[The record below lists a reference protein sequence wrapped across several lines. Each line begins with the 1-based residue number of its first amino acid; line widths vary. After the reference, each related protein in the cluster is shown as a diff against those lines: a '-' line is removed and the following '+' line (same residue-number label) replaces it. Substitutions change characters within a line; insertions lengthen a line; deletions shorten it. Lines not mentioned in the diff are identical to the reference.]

1 MRVPSSLVGGA
12 CRGSL
17 PRAPLR
23 RRTILGGLVS
33 VAVCAALAS
42 AQPSRVPQ
50 EIDAYAERALREF
63 HTPGLAIAIVKDGH
77 VVFAKGYGVRRLGDP
92 TPVDTNTLFQI
103 ASNTKAFTAAAL
115 AILVDQ
121 GKLQWDDPVTQF
133 IPWFQLSDPYVTSAF
148 TVRDMLTHRSGLG
161 LGAGDLLWFHSN
173 YSREEIVR
181 RMRAAKFVTGFRAA
195 YAYDNVMYIAA
206 GLVVHG
212 ASGTSWDSFMHD
224 RILQPL
230 GMTDAA
236 TTLEAVA
243 RGADAA
249 TPHAY
254 EDGHIVITPADSTTS
269 IAPAGGINASVAD
282 LSKWMIVQ
290 LDSGRLAN
298 GHRLWSAART
308 EEMWAPQTIIPID
321 TAPHALTALTPNFEA
336 YGFGWDLRDYR
347 GHKIVTHSG
356 GLAGMTSNTLLVP
369 SEKLG
374 VVVLTNG
381 ESSLAESLCQWVVDA
396 YLGAPA
402 TDWAKLFAEH
412 EQQED
417 SAGRAR
423 EHQQQATRAADSH
436 PTLPIARYAGQYRD
450 SLYGDAAIAEEN
462 GHLVLRFSHSPA
474 FTGDLEFWQYDTF
487 IAHWRAK
494 HLEDAYVTFAL
505 TPSGGIDHFTM
516 AAVSPLADFSFD
528 FQDLW
533 FKPAPKVRS
542 DAAMAAGTSGW

>member
-1 MRVPSSLVGGA
+1 MWGMIA
-12 CRGSL
+12 KIAAL
-17 PRAPLR
+17 PGQGDEMAEVLRSRA
-23 RRTILGGLVS
+23 TIGWLVS
-33 VAVCAALAS
+33 AAMCTTLAN
-42 AQPSRVPQ
+42 AQSSRVPR
-50 EIDAYAERALREF
+50 EIDAYAARALEEF
-63 HTPGLAIAIVKDGH
+63 HTPGLAIAIVKDGR

-115 AILVDQ
+115 AILVDE
-121 GKLQWDDPVTQF
+121 GKLKWDDRVTEF
-133 IPWFQLSDPYVTSAF
+133 IPWFQLSDPYVTGAF

-161 LGAGDLLWFHSN
+161 LGAGDLLWMGSN
-173 YSREEIVR
+173 YSREEVVR
-181 RMRAAKFVTGFRAA
+181 RIRAAKFVTGFRAA

-206 GLVVHG
+206 GLVVRG
-212 ASGTSWDSFMHD
+212 ASGTSWDSFVRDH
-224 RILQPL
+224 IFQPL
-230 GMTDAA
+230 GMTDAT
-236 TTLEAVA
+236 TTLETVPP
-243 RGADAA
+243 GADRA

-254 EDGHIVITPADSTTS
+254 EDGRIVIAPADSTNN

-290 LDSGRLAN
+290 LDSGRQAE
-298 GHRLWSAART
+298 GQRLWNAART
-308 EEMWAPQTIIPID
+308 KEMWAPETIIPID
-321 TAPHALTALTPNFEA
+321 TEPRALAALTPNFEA

-369 SEKLG
+369 DEKFG

-381 ESSLAESLCQWVVDA
+381 ETSLSEALTRWVADA

-412 EQQED
+412 EHEED

-423 EHQQQATRAADSH
+423 EHQAQAMRAADSH
-436 PTLPIARYAGQYRD
+436 PRLPIARYAGQYTD
-450 SLYGDAAIAEEN
+450 SLYGDATIAEEN

-487 IAHWRAK
+487 VAHWRAK
-494 HLEDAYVTFAL
+494 HMEDAYVTFAL

-528 FQDLW
+528 YQDLW
-533 FKPAPKVRS
+533 FRPGR
-542 DAAMAAGTSGW
+542 